1 MGLTGYFWAQKIK
14 MFYCLL
20 LLKVIIYYKFQ
31 QISSGFEVHFFWPK
45 VYRYPHPLYY
55 WLKCV
60 GWLAVLDFLET
71 FELYWDFFGT

>member
-31 QISSGFEVHFFWPK
+31 QISSGFEVHFFGRKSTVTPIPYTTGLN
-45 VYRYPHPLYY
+45 V
-55 WLKCV
+55 
-60 GWLAVLDFLET
+60 
-71 FELYWDFFGT
+71 